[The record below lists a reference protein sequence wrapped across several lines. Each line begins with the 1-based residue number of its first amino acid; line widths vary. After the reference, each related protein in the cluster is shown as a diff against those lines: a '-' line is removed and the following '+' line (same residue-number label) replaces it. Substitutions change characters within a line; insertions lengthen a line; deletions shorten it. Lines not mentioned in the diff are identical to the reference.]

1 MSAIFSYYP
10 AKDFV
15 GRGVIF
21 DDSMQIV
28 QEVRPP
34 NTMIPF
40 NMHEF
45 YVLDNGATAM
55 HIVQRV
61 ELADVAHL
69 NLENQFEG
77 MTAGLVANMG
87 TAFSRNYRCLKQ
99 LLTKLMFAGIQEVD
113 LHSGEAVF
121 SWWASDH
128 INLNTSTF
136 PPRHL
141 DGPYPNGWDWLY
153 VFPAEF
159 LREAMELTMAFLV
172 I

>member
-1 MSAIFSYYP
+1 MSAVFSHYP

-45 YVLDNGATAM
+45 YVLNNGATAM

-61 ELADVAHL
+61 ELADIAHL
-69 NLENQFEG
+69 KLEKQFEG

-87 TAFSRNYRCLKQ
+87 TASFQNYRTLRQ
-99 LLTKLMFAGIQEVD
+99 LLTNLMLQVYEKLTYTAAR
-113 LHSGEAVF
+113 LF
-121 SWWASDH
+121 SHGGQST
-128 INLNTSTF
+128 TST
-136 PPRHL
+136 
-141 DGPYPNGWDWLY
+141 
-153 VFPAEF
+153 
-159 LREAMELTMAFLV
+159 
-172 I
+172 